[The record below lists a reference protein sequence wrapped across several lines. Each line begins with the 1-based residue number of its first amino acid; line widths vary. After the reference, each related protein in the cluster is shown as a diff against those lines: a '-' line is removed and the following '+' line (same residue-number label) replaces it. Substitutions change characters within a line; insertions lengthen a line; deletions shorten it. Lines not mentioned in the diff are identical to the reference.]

1 MIAGLERAIA
11 ASGVPALA
19 ETGSGELACAL
30 AQALHGVGAAG
41 LVAHE
46 QLKSRV
52 FRLRF
57 EVGDGTRSVVAKR
70 MPPEHAW
77 RNELAIRRWLPDLG
91 LGAIVP
97 ELLGLAAERSGR
109 WVWHVYEDLG
119 PWELDPRVPDRGRV
133 AAVVREIARVHARFV
148 AQPVLAECRLHGQD
162 SGVAFLVSSV
172 RNAIHGLE
180 QLRAPRLALSDARAD
195 VRDRLL
201 DRLYRLRAEEPLRV
215 RAIEDW
221 GGPETL
227 LHGDLWTTNTFAEPT
242 AAGTRVRIIDWDRAG
257 VGPASYD
264 LSTFLLRFAP
274 QQRLAILALYR
285 EALAEH
291 GSALP
296 GRRELNLLFES
307 AECARYASRAVWP
320 AIALLRDGAAWGFEE
335 LAQVEGWFAA
345 LAPVLPEDPA

>member
-1 MIAGLERAIA
+1 VIADLERAIA
-11 ASGVPALA
+11 AGGVSALA

-30 AQALHGVGAAG
+30 EQALAGAG
-41 LVAHE
+41 SPTLVAHE
-46 QLKSRV
+46 RLKSRV

-57 EVGDGTRSVVAKR
+57 EVGDRSRSLVVKR
-70 MPPEHAW
+70 MPPEHAR

-91 LGAIVP
+91 LGDIVP
-97 ELLGLAAERSGR
+97 GLLGLAAERSGR

-119 PWELDPRVPDRGRV
+119 PWELDPQVPDRERV
-133 AAVVREIARVHARFV
+133 AAVVREIARLHARSV

-162 SGVAFLVSSV
+162 SGIAFLVSSV

-180 QLRAPRLALSDARAD
+180 QLRPQRLALSDGQAE

-201 DRLYRLRAEEPLRV
+201 DRLHRLRAEEPVRT

-227 LHGDLWTTNTFAEPT
+227 LHGDLWTTNTFAQPT
-242 AAGTRVRIIDWDRAG
+242 PAGTRVRIIDWDRAG

-274 QQRLAILALYR
+274 ERRLEIVELYR

-291 GSALP
+291 GSELP

-345 LAPVLPEDPA
+345 LEPVLPEDPA

>member
-1 MIAGLERAIA
+1 MIAGLERVIA
-11 ASGVPALA
+11 AGGVPMPA
-19 ETGSGELACAL
+19 ETGSAELACAL
-30 AQALHGVGAAG
+30 DQALHGAG
-41 LVAHE
+41 SPVLVAHE

-57 EVGDGTRSVVAKR
+57 EVADGTRSFVAKR
-70 MPPEHAW
+70 MPPEHAC
-77 RNELAIRRWLPDLG
+77 RNELVIRRWLPDLG

-119 PWELDPRVPDRGRV
+119 PWELDARVPDGERV
-133 AAVVREIARVHARFV
+133 AAVVREIAQVHARSV
-148 AQPVLAECRLHGQD
+148 AQPMLAECRLHGQD

-180 QLRAPRLALSDARAD
+180 QLRAPRLALSDAQVD
-195 VRDRLL
+195 VRERLL
-201 DRLYRLRAEEPLRV
+201 ERLTRLRAEEPVRT

-274 QQRLAILALYR
+274 GQRLEILELYR

-291 GSALP
+291 GRALP

-335 LAQVEGWFAA
+335 LAQVEAWFAA
-345 LAPVLPEDPA
+345 LAPVLPEDSA

>member
-1 MIAGLERAIA
+1 MIAGLDQAIA
-11 ASGVPALA
+11 AGGAPSLA
-19 ETGSGELACAL
+19 EAGSAELACAL
-30 AQALHGVGAAG
+30 EQALHGAG
-41 LVAHE
+41 VPRLVAHE
-46 QLKSRV
+46 RLKSRV

-57 EVGDGTRSVVAKR
+57 EVGGGTRSLVAKR
-70 MPPEHAW
+70 MPPEHAQ

-91 LGAIVP
+91 LGALVP

-119 PWELDPRVPDRGRV
+119 PWELDPRVPDRERV
-133 AAVVREIARVHARFV
+133 AEVVREIARLHSRAV

-180 QLRAPRLALSDARAD
+180 QLRAPRLAVSDAQAE

-201 DRLYRLRAEEPLRV
+201 DRLHRLRAEEPARA

-242 AAGTRVRIIDWDRAG
+242 PAGTRVRIIDWDRAG

-274 QQRLAILALYR
+274 EKRMAILELYR
-285 EALAEH
+285 EALGEH

-296 GRRELNLLFES
+296 GRRELNHLFES

-345 LAPVLPEDPA
+345 LEPVLPEDPA

>member
-11 ASGVPALA
+11 GSGVQPPH
-19 ETGSGELACAL
+19 ESGSRELAAAL
-30 AQALHGVGAAG
+30 AQALGPGGAL

-46 QLKSRV
+46 QIKSRV

-57 EVGDGTRSVVAKR
+57 ATAEGILMVVVKR
-70 MPPEHAW
+70 MSPEHAL
-77 RNELAIRRWLPDLG
+77 RNELLIGRWFPDLG
-91 LGAIVP
+91 LGSLVP
-97 ELLGLAAERSGR
+97 RLLGVAAERTGR

-119 PWELDPRVPDRGRV
+119 PWELQTHVPDRERV
-133 AAVVREIARVHARFV
+133 AAVVRQVAIFHARFT

-162 SGVAFLVSSV
+162 LGVPFQVASV
-172 RNAIHGLE
+172 RDAIHGLE
-180 QLRAPRLALSDARAD
+180 QLGPPRIRPTTAQQEL
-195 VRDRLL
+195 RDRLL
-201 DRLYRLRAEEPLRV
+201 ERLYRLRDAESDRI
-215 RAIEDW
+215 RALNEW

-227 LHGDLWTTNTFAEPT
+227 LHGDLWATNTFAQPT
-242 AAGTRVRIIDWDRAG
+242 AGGARVRIVDWDRLG

-274 QQRLAILALYR
+274 EHRTWILDLYR
-285 EALAEH
+285 EALGEGA
-291 GSALP
+291 SRLP

-335 LAQVEGWFAA
+335 LAAVDGWFEA
-345 LAPVLPEDPA
+345 LTPVLPGEPS